1 MAAHVFGK
9 IMSLLSYSKN
19 VARKSLCNP
28 VSYKSIIRTYNQ
40 NASQRLKNKSTLY
53 YVSAAG
59 VLTVALS
66 YAAVP
71 LYRIFCQAYGYGGT
85 TAEGHDA
92 SKVETM
98 RTVKYKPIKIK
109 FNADVSSSMRWN
121 FKPQHSE
128 ITVSNFLIVCKFE
141 CSAVQP
147 IFQVELHSSKVGG
160 STTLNHSSIAIT
172 AICSLP
178 HCNIFHVVEE

>member
-9 IMSLLSYSKN
+9 IASLLSDSKN
-19 VARKSLCNP
+19 ATRESPCNP
-28 VSYKSIIRTYNQ
+28 GSYNSIVRMYNQ
-40 NASQRLKNKSTLY
+40 NASQRLKNRSTLY

-98 RTVKYKPIKIK
+98 RTVKYKPIKVK

-128 ITVSNFLIVCKFE
+128 ITVSNFVIVSKI
-141 CSAVQP
+141 SM
-147 IFQVELHSSKVGG
+147 SSYDVTNVP
-160 STTLNHSSIAIT
+160 S
-172 AICSLP
+172 
-178 HCNIFHVVEE
+178 